1 MPVPPGCT
9 PVVTACTLTHI
20 RTGGALAVGVGV
32 GVLLRVGVGVL
43 LRLGVGVGVLLGVG
57 VGVLLGVGV
66 GVLLGVGVGVL
77 LGVGVGVGVVAG
89 AALLTVADTVA
100 LAVGV
105 AVASPTAD
113 TESSWRCASA
123 ALTSAELIAAV
134 AGCGPHVFVAAVVY
148 ADCAGCVP
156 ARNALTSPVEI
167 IDAPANTVSA
177 DGPTRP
183 ALMMAPSSSCSSHP
197 GSRASSCLI
206 ASANDINGSNR
217 VKHSRLPPFDTSPG
231 CWWESGCLYGIPSR
245 E

>member
-1 MPVPPGCT
+1 MSGPPGCT

-32 GVLLRVGVGVL
+32 GVGVL
-43 LRLGVGVGVLLGVG
+43 LGVGVGVLLGVG

-105 AVASPTAD
+105 AAASPTAD
-113 TESSWRCASA
+113 TESSWRGARA
-123 ALTSAELIAAV
+123 ALTAAELIAAV

-156 ARNALTSPVEI
+156 ARSALTSPVET
-167 IDAPANTVSA
+167 IDAP
-177 DGPTRP
+177 
-183 ALMMAPSSSCSSHP
+183 
-197 GSRASSCLI
+197 
-206 ASANDINGSNR
+206 
-217 VKHSRLPPFDTSPG
+217 
-231 CWWESGCLYGIPSR
+231 
-245 E
+245 

>member
-32 GVLLRVGVGVL
+32 GVLLRVGVGV
-43 LRLGVGVGVLLGVG
+43 GVLLGVG

-77 LGVGVGVGVVAG
+77 LGVGGGVVAG

-105 AVASPTAD
+105 AAASPTAD

-123 ALTSAELIAAV
+123 ALTAAELIAAV
-134 AGCGPHVFVAAVVY
+134 AGCGPQVFAAAVVY

-156 ARNALTSPVEI
+156 ARSALTSPVET
-167 IDAPANTVSA
+167 IDAPANTLSA
-177 DGPTRP
+177 DSPTRC
-183 ALMMAPSSSCSSHP
+183 ALMMAPSSSWSSHP
-197 GSRASSCLI
+197 GSHVS
-206 ASANDINGSNR
+206 
-217 VKHSRLPPFDTSPG
+217 
-231 CWWESGCLYGIPSR
+231 
-245 E
+245 